1 MNKSKIILPVLTLLF
16 LSACSG
22 KQHIKNEVEKIL
34 EENPQLVINSIK
46 KNPELYIAALNEAA
60 REASQAVAKQRLENE
75 EKQLIESLEK
85 PITVKLSESDAFRGP
100 KDAPITIITYSDF
113 QCPFCTRGNNT
124 IAELNKKYKDK
135 VKFVFKHL
143 PLDFHPQAMIAA
155 QYFEAIKL
163 QSNDKAFA
171 LHDEIFK
178 NQRKLEGGEKFL
190 KKLASSLSIDMK
202 KLEKD
207 LHSKKVLSKI
217 EGDIQQAHQFG
228 FNGTPGFILN
238 GIPIKGAY
246 PSSHFEKIIGELVTR
261 KSITL

>member
-1 MNKSKIILPVLTLLF
+1 MKRKLSVVILSLVVLSSCT
-16 LSACSG
+16 G
-22 KQHIKNEVEKIL
+22 KQHIKNEIEKIL
-34 EENPQLVINSIK
+34 EENPQVVINSIK

-75 EKQLIESLEK
+75 EKQVLENMK
-85 PITVKLSESDAFRGP
+85 NPIDVKVTEDDAMRGN
-100 KDAPITIITYSDF
+100 KNAPITIVTYSDF

-124 IAELNKKYKDK
+124 INELNNKYKDK
-135 VKFVFKHL
+135 IRFVFKHL

-163 QSNDKAFA
+163 QDNDKAFA
-171 LHDEIFK
+171 FHDEIFK

-246 PSSHFEKIIGELVTR
+246 PSSHFEKIIGELVAR
-261 KSITL
+261 KSIAL